1 MRNKGVYG
9 HLGIKW
15 HKVRQVEVKPMFS
28 KDGCATVT
36 LGKQTVMVK
45 EYPRVM
51 PDNIERYL
59 MRGLS

>member
-1 MRNKGVYG
+1 MRIKGVYG
-9 HLGIKW
+9 RFGIKW
-15 HKVRQVEVKPMFS
+15 HKVQQPEIKPVFS
-28 KDGCATVT
+28 RDGAAVVV
-36 LGKQTVMVK
+36 LGKQAIVVK